1 MSLSGSSQQSGPTD
15 LGTGGRKYHHGDL
28 RAALLRAGEEE
39 LAEKGCAGFSLRGTA
54 KRAGVSHAAPA
65 YHFSDVQE
73 LRTALAAHGFERL
86 AAAMRSEQG
95 AAAANPHAQL
105 VAAAIGYFRFGLE
118 NPALLSLMFETK
130 GLDEHRCL
138 RQGAADVVGIL
149 AGSVSALRRAS
160 ALSSSQERTLV
171 AAVWSVVHGFTSIAF
186 SNGLN
191 VSRGDDRRTFEG
203 ELMHILAAI
212 LPGPAA
218 PARPW
223 RGPRNTAG
231 HASSIQA

>member
-1 MSLSGSSQQSGPTD
+1 M
-15 LGTGGRKYHHGDL
+15 GGKKYHHGDL

-86 AAAMRSEQG
+86 SAAMRSEQK
-95 AAAANPHAQL
+95 AAASDPHAKL
-105 VAAAIGYFRFGLE
+105 VAAATGYFRFGLE
-118 NPALLSLMFETK
+118 NPALLNLMFETK
-130 GLDEHRCL
+130 GLDDQDPFL
-138 RQGAADVVGIL
+138 RRSAADVVGIF
-149 AGSVSALRRAS
+149 AESVAALQRVS

-186 SNGLN
+186 SSRLNG
-191 VSRGDDRRTFEG
+191 SPCGDRRTLEG
-203 ELMHILAAI
+203 ELVHVLAVTVPQ
-212 LPGPAA
+212 PGCAGTPLARSARHRERSDPA
-218 PARPW
+218 
-223 RGPRNTAG
+223 
-231 HASSIQA
+231 